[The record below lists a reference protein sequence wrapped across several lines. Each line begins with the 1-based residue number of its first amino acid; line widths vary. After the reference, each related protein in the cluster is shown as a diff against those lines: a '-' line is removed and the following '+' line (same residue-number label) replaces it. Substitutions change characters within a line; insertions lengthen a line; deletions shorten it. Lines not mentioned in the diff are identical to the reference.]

1 MDGITIEK
9 DHVERRKEKRVDDE
23 WFTSSGK
30 QDDFFD
36 IVCVPY
42 EIPRS
47 EASGFGENEMCKK
60 ERPRV
65 S

>member
-47 EASGFGENEMCKK
+47 EASGFGEN
-60 ERPRV
+60 
-65 S
+65 